1 MVKQPQGVKGPG
13 LPVAWDIPLK
23 VLVVVLRGFIDITVN
38 MNCLVLNVD
47 LKLQSFK

>member
-13 LPVAWDIPLK
+13 LPVVWDIPLK
-23 VLVVVLRGFIDITVN
+23 VLRGLIDITVN